1 MAQPYWN
8 AELETMP
15 WAEMEAWQA
24 QRIAEFVTLLPT
36 RSVFYRKHLVLFRP
50 TRFTMDH
57 SRRSRRCL
65 SPPRACCEK
74 HSPNPG
80 RGDHLVPIRQYR

>member
-36 RSVFYRKHLVLFRP
+36 RSVSALYR
-50 TRFTMDH
+50 
-57 SRRSRRCL
+57 
-65 SPPRACCEK
+65 PPHCSFAVADN
-74 HSPNPG
+74 S
-80 RGDHLVPIRQYR
+80 

>member
-24 QRIAEFVTLLPT
+24 QRIAEFVALLRAAAHQTQKADRVEHLGGGST
-36 RSVFYRKHLVLFRP
+36 RSAYSSPGLRI
-50 TRFTMDH
+50 
-57 SRRSRRCL
+57 RRL
-65 SPPRACCEK
+65 PF
-74 HSPNPG
+74 
-80 RGDHLVPIRQYR
+80 V